1 MRKLALVLACTF
13 LCLAGCASE
22 QPSNPVKSSIEN
34 NAGDSNSSAA
44 ADTPAP
50 TESPAPAAE
59 ILSLGKKATLGDWK
73 ICAKKAEVKNKIMT
87 SKYLYVKPQKG
98 NTIVIVT
105 LSAKNNGDKAE
116 TLLPKVGM
124 QNTMITAILS
134 SKDGEEYKPSDLMG
148 YDKDLIGDTIKA
160 GASKTGVIAFQVP
173 KKAAK
178 NKRDLTLKIG
188 TVAESITYTL
198 K

>member
-1 MRKLALVLACTF
+1 MRKLAFVLACTF
-13 LCLAGCASE
+13 LCLTGCASD
-22 QPSNPVKSSIEN
+22 QPSTPVGSTIEN

-44 ADTPAP
+44 AETPAP
-50 TESPAPAAE
+50 TETPAPAAE
-59 ILSLGKKATLGDWK
+59 TLSLGKKATIGDWN

-178 NKRDLTLKIG
+178 NKKDFKLKIG
-188 TVAESITYTL
+188 TVDENVTYTL

>member
-1 MRKLALVLACTF
+1 MRKLVLVLACTF

-22 QPSNPVKSSIEN
+22 QPSTPVKSSIEN

-50 TESPAPAAE
+50 TETPAPVAE
-59 ILSLGKKATLGDWK
+59 TLSLGKKATLGDWK

-98 NTIVIVT
+98 NTLVIVT
-105 LSAKNNGDKAE
+105 LSAKNNGGKAE
-116 TLLPKVGM
+116 TLLPKVGL
-124 QNTMITAILS
+124 QNTMITATLS
-134 SKDGEEYKPSDLMG
+134 NKDGEEYKPSDLMG
-148 YDKDLIGDTIKA
+148 YDKDLMGDTIKA

-173 KKAAK
+173 KKSAK
-178 NKRDLTLKIG
+178 NKKDLTLKIG
-188 TVAESITYTL
+188 TVDENITYTL

>member
-59 ILSLGKKATLGDWK
+59 MLSLGKKATLGDWK

-87 SKYLYVKPQKG
+87 GKYLYFKPKKG
-98 NTIVIVT
+98 NTFVVISMSV
-105 LSAKNNGDKAE
+105 KNNGEKAE
-116 TLLPKVGM
+116 ALLPSIGY
-124 QNTMITAILS
+124 QNTMITATIS
-134 SKDGEEYKPSDLMG
+134 SKDGDEFKPSALTG
-148 YDKDLIGDTIKA
+148 YDKDLAGKTIEA
-160 GASKTGVIAFQVP
+160 SASKTGVVAFEVP
-173 KKAAK
+173 KKVAK
-178 NKRDLTLKIG
+178 SKKDLTLKIG

>member
-1 MRKLALVLACTF
+1 MRKLALVLTCTF

-34 NAGDSNSSAA
+34 NVGDSNSSAA

-50 TESPAPAAE
+50 TESPAPATE
-59 ILSLGKKATLGDWK
+59 MLSLGKKATLGDWK

-87 SKYLYVKPQKG
+87 GKYLYFKPKKG
-98 NTIVIVT
+98 NTFVVISMSV
-105 LSAKNNGDKAE
+105 KNNGEKAE
-116 TLLPKVGM
+116 ALLPSIGY
-124 QNTMITAILS
+124 QNTMITATIS
-134 SKDGEEYKPSDLMG
+134 SKDGDEFKPSALTG
-148 YDKDLIGDTIKA
+148 YDKDLAGKTIEA
-160 GASKTGVIAFQVP
+160 SASKTGVVAFEVP
-173 KKAAK
+173 KKVAK
-178 NKRDLTLKIG
+178 SKKDLTLKIG